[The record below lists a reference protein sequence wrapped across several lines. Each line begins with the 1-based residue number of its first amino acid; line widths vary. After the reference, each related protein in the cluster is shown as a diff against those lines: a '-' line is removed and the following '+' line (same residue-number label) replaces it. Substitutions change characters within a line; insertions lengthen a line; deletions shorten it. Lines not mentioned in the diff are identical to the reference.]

1 MGSTRRTHLTLLA
14 VTGALLACGPPP
26 DGSRLVLLD
35 EAARVAGALV
45 RLEQWEGSPAFA
57 VRLAPDERPLL
68 ISPTDAR
75 RLDVPERSLAVV
87 EGADAQVRFLDLDR
101 EVARDALV
109 LTGSEGAV
117 KKVAKLLD
125 AEVTPLDGD
134 RYRLTAMEVLDRSA
148 FLDAPRGLREV
159 RPIESG
165 PPELRSILGRGPAPA
180 LAWRDPSRAEGVPIA
195 LAGIY
200 GNEESTLILDA
211 EGGFTLREGC
221 GGESRTGTAVLSG
234 DQLTLLEDRR
244 TPWIFGLRDDGE
256 PILNG
261 IFGTLRP
268 ITEEV
273 ADVDL
278 AGLGINRI
286 VGSTRPIK
294 EEVAEP

>member
-1 MGSTRRTHLTLLA
+1 MGSTRLTHLTLLA
-14 VTGALLACGPPP
+14 AAGALLACGPPP

-45 RLEQWEGSPAFA
+45 QLEQWEGSPAFA
-57 VRLAPDERPLL
+57 VRLTPDERPLL

-75 RLDVPERSLAVV
+75 RLDVPPRSLAMV
-87 EGADAQVRFLDLDR
+87 EGAEAQVRFLDLDR

-165 PPELRSILGRGPAPA
+165 PPELQSILGRGPAPA
-180 LAWRDPSRAEGVPIA
+180 IAWRDPSRAEGVPIA
-195 LAGIY
+195 LAGVY
-200 GNEESTLILDA
+200 GNEETTLILDA
-211 EGGFTLREGC
+211 EGGFTLLKGC

-234 DQLTLLEDRR
+234 DQLTLLEERRQPVFLRLREDRLLDAPNILGAMFLR
-244 TPWIFGLRDDGE
+244 TTEMEE
-256 PILNG
+256 P
-261 IFGTLRP
+261 
-268 ITEEV
+268 
-273 ADVDL
+273 
-278 AGLGINRI
+278 
-286 VGSTRPIK
+286 
-294 EEVAEP
+294 